1 MKTSNSTTI
10 LEMPS
15 SWLLHYFD
23 EAPYSKMISAL
34 PCLQEA
40 YLCVQTEDIRKTWYQ
55 RKLKAIIL
63 VVEKHDTLLEDWA
76 CRLMMALPE
85 APLVIISVEKLAL
98 DEVKLLELGIQD
110 IWSLEELSETLLSRI
125 MHHSIIRKQVEY
137 QTRHLAHYDSLTGI
151 ANRTLFQDRLDHSL
165 LHARR
170 ECHVLGL
177 LILDLDRFRVVNEHY
192 GHDIG
197 DLLLK
202 QFARRLGEI
211 VRRSDTVAR
220 LNGNNFAVLLEN
232 VVNENMISQVAE
244 KLCKAFSEPYFI
256 AGHEIFCSISI
267 GIEIA
272 SRVSYDGSLL
282 LGHAELALRQ
292 AKQDGRNDYRFF
304 ISNMSPPDM
313 VRASLESALHH
324 ALERQELSLQYQ
336 PQIRVSN
343 KQFIGTEVLL
353 RWTHETLGSISPVV
367 FIPVLEETGLIN
379 KVGEWVLA
387 SSCRQHQEWIEKGAL
402 PSDAKLSVNLSP
414 RQFRQR
420 DLADRIVQILDITG
434 MKPQL
439 LTLEI
444 TEGVLMDNLQQGI
457 DILGRLR
464 EIGVSIAIDD
474 FGTGYSSLAYLKDLP
489 IDYLKIDRVFVKDI
503 VDDKNDAAIANSIIA
518 LAHNLGMEV
527 IAEGVEDHN
536 VLGVLQAFG
545 CDHYQGFFFSR
556 PVDPEKI
563 PGIALQLF
571 SDESFG
577 FTGTTH
583 PSMMKEK

>member
-1 MKTSNSTTI
+1 MKPRNSSTS

-15 SWLLHYFD
+15 SWLLYHFN
-23 EAPYSKMISAL
+23 EAPYNKVASAL

-40 YLCVQTEDIRKTWYQ
+40 YVCENVEDIRKTWYQ
-55 RKLKAIIL
+55 YKLKAIIL
-63 VVEKHDTLLEDWA
+63 VVDKHDTLLEDWV
-76 CRLMMALPE
+76 CRLVMVLPE
-85 APLVIISVEKLAL
+85 APLVIISTERLVL

-110 IWSLEELSETLLSRI
+110 IWSIEELSKTLLPKI

-137 QTRHLAHYDSLTGI
+137 QTRHLGHYDSLTGI

-170 ECHVLGL
+170 EGHVVGL
-177 LILDLDRFRVVNEHY
+177 LTLDLDRFSVINEHY
-192 GHDIG
+192 GHDVG
-197 DLLLK
+197 DQLLK
-202 QFARRLGEI
+202 QFARRLSEE

-220 LNGNNFAVLLEN
+220 LSSNHFAVLLEH
-232 VVNENMISQVAE
+232 VSNEHIISRVAD
-244 KLCKAFSEPYFI
+244 KLCKAFNEPYFI
-256 AGHEIFCSISI
+256 ADNEIFCSISI

-272 SRVSYDGSLL
+272 SRVSYDSSLL
-282 LGHAELALRQ
+282 LGHSELALRQ
-292 AKQDGRNDYRFF
+292 AKYDGRNDYRFF
-304 ISNMSPPDM
+304 MSNMSPPDM

-324 ALERQELSLQYQ
+324 ALERKELSLQYQ
-336 PQIRVSN
+336 PQVRVST

-353 RWTHETLGSISPVV
+353 RWTHETLGPISPAI
-367 FIPVLEETGLIN
+367 FIPALEETGLIN

-387 SSCRQHQEWIEKGAL
+387 SACRQHQEWIQKGAL

-420 DLADRIVQILDITG
+420 DLADRILKVLAITQ
-434 MKPQL
+434 MKPEH

-457 DILGRLR
+457 DVLGRLR

-489 IDYLKIDRVFVKDI
+489 VDYLKIDRVFVKDI
-503 VDDKNDAAIANSIIA
+503 VEDKNDAAIANSIIA

-527 IAEGVEDHN
+527 IAEGVEDNN
-536 VLGVLQAFG
+536 VLGILQAFG

-556 PVDPEKI
+556 PVDPEEI
-563 PGIALQLF
+563 PAIAQQL
-571 SDESFG
+571 SND
-577 FTGTTH
+577 
-583 PSMMKEK
+583 

>member
-1 MKTSNSTTI
+1 MKPTDVTLKPTD
-10 LEMPS
+10 PA
-15 SWLLHYFD
+15 SWLLFQFD
-23 EAPYSKMISAL
+23 ELIGQKALAAL
-34 PCLQEA
+34 PCLKESYPCSSVEA
-40 YLCVQTEDIRKTWYQ
+40 IRQYWYQ
-55 RKLKAIIL
+55 HKLKAIIL
-63 VVEKHDTLLEDWA
+63 VVEKHDTLLEDWV
-76 CRLMMALPE
+76 CRLVLSLPE
-85 APLVIISVEKLAL
+85 APLVLLSLESFAL
-98 DEVKLLELGIQD
+98 DETKLLELGVQD
-110 IWSLEELSETLLSRI
+110 IWALNELSETGLVKI
-125 MHHSIIRKQVEY
+125 MQHSIVRKQVEY
-137 QTRHLAHYDSLTGI
+137 QTRHLAHYDTLTGV

-170 ECHVLGL
+170 EGHVVSL
-177 LILDLDRFRVVNEHY
+177 LTIDIDRFSEINKHY

-197 DLLLK
+197 DQLLK
-202 QFARRLGEI
+202 QFARRLSDI

-220 LNGNNFAVLLEN
+220 LSGNNFAVLLEH
-232 VVNENMISQVAE
+232 VTCESVITSVAD
-244 KLCKAFSEPYFI
+244 KLCSAFSQPYFI
-256 AGHEIFCSISI
+256 GDHEIFCSISI
-267 GIEIA
+267 GIELA
-272 SRVSYDGSLL
+272 SRADYEGTQLMRHS
-282 LGHAELALRQ
+282 ELALRQ

-304 ISNMSPPDM
+304 VADLHPPDM

-336 PQIRVSN
+336 PQIRMSD

-353 RWTHETLGSISPVV
+353 RWTHETLGAISPVI
-367 FIPVLEETGLIN
+367 FIPALEETGLIN

-387 SSCRQHQEWIEKGAL
+387 SSCRQHQQWIENGSL
-402 PSDAKLSVNLSP
+402 PCDAKLSVNLSP

-420 DLADRIVQILDITG
+420 DLADRILQILDVTK
-434 MKPQL
+434 MKPKL

-457 DILGRLR
+457 DMLGRLR

-503 VDDKNDAAIANSIIA
+503 VEDKNDAAIANSIIA

-527 IAEGVEDHN
+527 IAEGVEDLN

-556 PVDPEKI
+556 PVDPEEI
-563 PGIALQLF
+563 PLLANQPKT
-571 SDESFG
+571 D
-577 FTGTTH
+577 
-583 PSMMKEK
+583 